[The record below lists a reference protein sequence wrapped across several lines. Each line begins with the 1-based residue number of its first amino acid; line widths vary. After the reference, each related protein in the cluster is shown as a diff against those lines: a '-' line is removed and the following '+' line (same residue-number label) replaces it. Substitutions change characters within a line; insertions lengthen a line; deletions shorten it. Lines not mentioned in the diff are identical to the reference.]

1 MKENRITISSYSEH
15 WFCTHVQG
23 QLAHNTENG
32 YRNLIFNHIM
42 PHFKSTALT
51 ELTEKKIQ
59 NFYKKLSDQGLSSRS
74 VWCIH
79 LLLRRILDEACRD
92 GLLTENPAAGINVP
106 HEETQPA
113 MQLRSG
119 QIRRY
124 LEIAK
129 ALNVYTI
136 LYVGLT
142 SGLRQGELIS
152 LPWAAFDMSAKRL
165 HLQKRWINLSDTA
178 AQVLAEEHRRH
189 PQSPYMFL
197 DSKTNQPYTPHRL
210 YYLHRRILKQAHLP
224 AISFRDLQTS
234 AKEMRL

>member
-1 MKENRITISSYSEH
+1 MKETHTTISSYSEN
-15 WFCTHVQG
+15 WFCSYVQG
-23 QLAHNTENG
+23 HLAHNTENG

-59 NFYKKLSDQGLSSRS
+59 NFYRKLSDQGLRPRS
-74 VWCIH
+74 VWCVH
-79 LLLRRILDEACRD
+79 LLLRRLLDEACRD
-92 GLLTENPAAGINVP
+92 GLLSENPAAGITVP
-106 HEETQPA
+106 HEEAQPA

-124 LEIAK
+124 LDTAK
-129 ALNVYTI
+129 ELDVYPI

-152 LPWAAFDMSAKRL
+152 LPWAAFDMSTKRL
-165 HLQKRWINLSDTA
+165 RLQKRWINLSNTA
-178 AQVLAEEHRRH
+178 AQVLIEEHRRH
-189 PQSPYMFL
+189 PQSPHMFL

-224 AISFRDLQTS
+224 VISFRDLQTN
-234 AKEMRL
+234 AKGMRL

>member
-1 MKENRITISSYSEH
+1 MKAPCITISSYSES
-15 WFCTHVQG
+15 WFYNHVQG

-32 YRNLIFNHIM
+32 YQNLIFNHIM
-42 PHFKSTALT
+42 PHFKSSALT

-59 NFYKKLSDQGLSSRS
+59 NFYKNLSDQGLGSRS
-74 VWCIH
+74 VWCVH
-79 LLLRRILDEACRD
+79 LLLRRILDEACCD

-113 MQLRSG
+113 MRLRSG

-124 LEIAK
+124 LEVAK
-129 ALNVYTI
+129 ELDVYPI

-152 LPWAAFDMSAKRL
+152 LPWAAFDLSTKRL
-165 HLQKRWINLSDTA
+165 RLQKRWINLSDTA
-178 AQVLAEEHRRH
+178 TQVLIEEHRRH
-189 PQSPYMFL
+189 PQSPHMFL
-197 DSKTNQPYTPHRL
+197 DPKTNQPYTPHRL

>member
-1 MKENRITISSYSEH
+1 MKETRITISSYSEN
-15 WFCTHVQG
+15 WFYSHVQG

-32 YRNLIFNHIM
+32 YWNLIFNHIM
-42 PHFKSTALT
+42 PHFKSTALI

-74 VWCIH
+74 VWCVH

-113 MQLRSG
+113 MRLRSG

-124 LEIAK
+124 LEAAK
-129 ALNVYTI
+129 ELDVYPI

-152 LPWAAFDMSAKRL
+152 LPWAAFDISAKRL
-165 HLQKRWINLSDTA
+165 RLQKRWINLSDSA
-178 AQVLAEEHRRH
+178 AQVLTEEHRRH
-189 PQSPYMFL
+189 PKSPDMFL

>member
-1 MKENRITISSYSEH
+1 MKETCTAISSYSEN
-15 WFCTHVQG
+15 WFYSHVQG

-42 PHFKSTALT
+42 PHFKNTALT
-51 ELTEKKIQ
+51 ELTERKIQ
-59 NFYKKLSDQGLSSRS
+59 NFYKKLSDQGLSARS
-74 VWCIH
+74 VWCVH

-92 GLLTENPAAGINVP
+92 CLLSENPAAGINVP
-106 HEETQPA
+106 HEEAQPA

-129 ALNVYTI
+129 ELDVYSI

-152 LPWAAFDMSAKRL
+152 LPWAAFDMSTKRL
-165 HLQKRWINLSDTA
+165 RLQKRWINLSATM
-178 AQVLAEEHRRH
+178 AQVLTEEHRRH
-189 PQSPYMFL
+189 PQSPHMFL
-197 DSKTNQPYTPHRL
+197 DSKTGQPYTPHRL
-210 YYLHRRILKQAHLP
+210 YYLHRRILKQVHLP
-224 AISFRDLQTS
+224 TISFRDLQTS
-234 AKEMRL
+234 AKGMRL

>member
-1 MKENRITISSYSEH
+1 MEEIRTTISSYSES
-15 WFCTHVQG
+15 WFCSHVQG

-42 PHFKSTALT
+42 PHFQSTALT
-51 ELTEKKIQ
+51 ELTKRKIQ
-59 NFYKKLSDQGLSSRS
+59 NFYNKLSDQGLSSRS
-74 VWCIH
+74 IWCVH

-113 MQLRSG
+113 MQLRSS

-124 LEIAK
+124 LETAK
-129 ALNVYTI
+129 ELDVYPI

-152 LPWAAFDMSAKRL
+152 LPWAAFDISKNRL
-165 HLQKRWINLSDTA
+165 RLQKRWISLSDTTT
-178 AQVLAEEHRRH
+178 QVLIEEHRRH
-189 PQSPYMFL
+189 PQSPHMFL
-197 DSKTNQPYTPHRL
+197 DPKTNQPYTPHRL

-224 AISFRDLQTS
+224 TINFRDLQAS
-234 AKEMRL
+234 VKEMRL

>member
-1 MKENRITISSYSEH
+1 MKEPYTAITSYSEN
-15 WFCTHVQG
+15 WFCNHVQG
-23 QLAHNTENG
+23 RLAHNTENG
-32 YRNLIFNHIM
+32 YRNLIYNHIM

-74 VWCIH
+74 VWCVH
-79 LLLRRILDEACRD
+79 LLLRRILDEVCRD
-92 GLLTENPAAGINVP
+92 GLLTENPAASLTVP

-124 LEIAK
+124 LETAK
-129 ALNVYTI
+129 ELNVYPI

-152 LPWAAFDMSAKRL
+152 LPWAAFDLSTKRL
-165 HLQKRWINLSDTA
+165 RLQKRWINLSDTA

>member
-1 MKENRITISSYSEH
+1 MKETRITISRYSEN
-15 WFCTHVQG
+15 WFYNHVQE

-32 YRNLIFNHIM
+32 YRNLIFNHII
-42 PHFKSTALT
+42 PHFKSTVLT
-51 ELTEKKIQ
+51 ELTDKKIQ
-59 NFYKKLSDQGLSSRS
+59 NFYKKLSNQGLRSRS
-74 VWCIH
+74 VWCVH

-92 GLLTENPAAGINVP
+92 GLLTENPAASINVP
-106 HEETQPA
+106 HGETQPA
-113 MQLRSG
+113 MRLRSG

-124 LEIAK
+124 LEVAK
-129 ALNVYTI
+129 ELDVYPI

-165 HLQKRWINLSDTA
+165 RLQKRWINLSDSA
-178 AQVLAEEHRRH
+178 AQVLTKEHCRH
-189 PQSPYMFL
+189 PQSPHMFL

-224 AISFRDLQTS
+224 TISFRDLQTN

>member
-1 MKENRITISSYSEH
+1 MEETCTTISNYSEN
-15 WFCTHVQG
+15 WFYNHVQG

-51 ELTEKKIQ
+51 ELTERKIQ
-59 NFYKKLSDQGLSSRS
+59 NFYKKLSDQGLSPRS
-74 VWCIH
+74 VWCVH

-92 GLLTENPAAGINVP
+92 GLLTENPAAGITVP
-106 HEETQPA
+106 HKETQPA
-113 MQLRSG
+113 MRLRSG

-124 LEIAK
+124 LDTAK
-129 ALNVYTI
+129 ELKAYSI

-152 LPWAAFDMSAKRL
+152 LPWAAFDLSTKRL
-165 HLQKRWINLSDTA
+165 RLQKRWINLSDTA

-210 YYLHRRILKQAHLP
+210 YYLHRRILNQAHLST
-224 AISFRDLQTS
+224 ISFRALQTS
-234 AKEMRL
+234 AKEMKL

>member
-1 MKENRITISSYSEH
+1 MKELRTTISGYSEG
-15 WFCTHVQG
+15 WFYSHVQG
-23 QLAHNTENG
+23 QLARNTENG

-51 ELTEKKIQ
+51 ELTERKIQ
-59 NFYKKLSDQGLSSRS
+59 NFYNKLSGQGLSSRS
-74 VWCIH
+74 VWCVH

-92 GLLTENPAAGINVP
+92 GLLTENPAAGITVP

-113 MQLRSG
+113 MRFRSG

-124 LEIAK
+124 LEATK
-129 ALNVYTI
+129 ELDVYPI
-136 LYVGLT
+136 LYIGLT

-152 LPWAAFDMSAKRL
+152 LPRAAFDLSTKRL
-165 HLQKRWINLSDTA
+165 RLQKRWINLSDTA

>member
-1 MKENRITISSYSEH
+1 MKETCTTVSNYSEH
-15 WFCTHVQG
+15 WFYSHAQG
-23 QLAHNTENG
+23 KLAHNTENG
-32 YRNLIFNHIM
+32 YRNLIFNRIM
-42 PHFKSTALT
+42 PQFKSVALT
-51 ELTEKKIQ
+51 ELTEKKVL
-59 NFYKKLSDQGLSSRS
+59 NFYKKLSDQGLSPRS
-74 VWCIH
+74 VWCVH

-106 HEETQPA
+106 HEETQLA
-113 MQLRSG
+113 MRLRSG

-124 LEIAK
+124 LEAAK
-129 ALNVYTI
+129 ELDVYPI
-136 LYVGLT
+136 LYIGLT

-165 HLQKRWINLSDTA
+165 RLPKRWINLSDSA
-178 AQVLAEEHRRH
+178 AQVLTEEHCQH
-189 PQSPYMFL
+189 PQSLHMFL

-224 AISFRDLQTS
+224 TISFRDLQAS

>member
-1 MKENRITISSYSEH
+1 MKNTCPTISDYSEN
-15 WFCTHVQG
+15 WFYNHVQG

-51 ELTEKKIQ
+51 ELTAKKIQ
-59 NFYKKLSDQGLSSRS
+59 NFYKKLSDQGLSPRS
-74 VWCIH
+74 VWCVH

-92 GLLTENPAAGINVP
+92 SLLTENPATGINVP
-106 HEETQPA
+106 HEEAQPA
-113 MQLRSG
+113 MRLRSG

-124 LEIAK
+124 LEAAK
-129 ALNVYTI
+129 ELDVYPI

-165 HLQKRWINLSDTA
+165 RLHKRWINLSDSA
-178 AQVLAEEHRRH
+178 VQVLTEEHRRH
-189 PQSPYMFL
+189 PQSPHMFL
-197 DSKTNQPYTPHRL
+197 DSKTGQPYTPHRL
-210 YYLHRRILKQAHLP
+210 YYLHRRILKQTLLP
-224 AISFRDLQTS
+224 TVSFRDLQTS
-234 AKEMRL
+234 VKEMRV

>member
-1 MKENRITISSYSEH
+1 MKETCTAISSYSEN
-15 WFCTHVQG
+15 WFYSHVQG

-42 PHFKSTALT
+42 PHFKRITLT
-51 ELTEKKIQ
+51 EVTERKIQ
-59 NFYKKLSDQGLSSRS
+59 NFYKNLSEQGLSSRS
-74 VWCIH
+74 VWCVH

-92 GLLTENPAAGINVP
+92 GLLTENPAAGISVP
-106 HEETQPA
+106 REETQPA
-113 MQLRSG
+113 MRLRSS

-124 LEIAK
+124 LETAK
-129 ALNVYTI
+129 ELNVYPI

-165 HLQKRWINLSDTA
+165 RLQKRWINLSDSAT
-178 AQVLAEEHRRH
+178 QILTEEHRRH
-189 PQSPYMFL
+189 PQSPHMFL
-197 DSKTNQPYTPHRL
+197 DPKTNQPYTPHRL

-224 AISFRDLQTS
+224 AISFRDLQAN

>member
-1 MKENRITISSYSEH
+1 MKETCITISSYSEN
-15 WFCTHVQG
+15 WFRSHAQG

-32 YRNLIFNHIM
+32 YRNLIFNHII
-42 PHFKSTALT
+42 PHFKSAALT
-51 ELTEKKIQ
+51 KLTERKIQ
-59 NFYKKLSDQGLSSRS
+59 NFYNRLSDQGLSPRS
-74 VWCIH
+74 VWCVH
-79 LLLRRILDEACRD
+79 LLLRRILDEACCD
-92 GLLTENPAAGINVP
+92 GLLTENPAAGLNVP

-113 MQLRSG
+113 MRLRSG

-124 LEIAK
+124 LETAK
-129 ALNVYTI
+129 ELDVYPI

-152 LPWAAFDMSAKRL
+152 LPWAAFDLSTKRL
-165 HLQKRWINLSDTA
+165 RLQKRWINLSDTA

>member
-1 MKENRITISSYSEH
+1 MKETCITISSYSEN
-15 WFCTHVQG
+15 WFCRHVQG
-23 QLAHNTENG
+23 RLAHNTENG

-51 ELTEKKIQ
+51 ELTERKIQ
-59 NFYKKLSDQGLSSRS
+59 NFYKKLSDQGLSPRS
-74 VWCIH
+74 VWCVH

-113 MQLRSG
+113 IRLRSG

-124 LEIAK
+124 LEAAK
-129 ALNVYTI
+129 ELDVYLI

-152 LPWAAFDMSAKRL
+152 LPWAAFDMSTKRL
-165 HLQKRWINLSDTA
+165 CLQKRWINLSDTA
-178 AQVLAEEHRRH
+178 TQVLIEEHRRH
-189 PQSPYMFL
+189 PQSPHMFL

-210 YYLHRRILKQAHLP
+210 YYLHRRILKQAHFP
-224 AISFRDLQTS
+224 TISFRDLQAS

>member
-1 MKENRITISSYSEH
+1 MKETCITISSYSGN
-15 WFCTHVQG
+15 WFYSHVQG

-42 PHFKSTALT
+42 PHFKSTALI

-124 LEIAK
+124 LDTAK
-129 ALNVYTI
+129 ELNAYSI

-152 LPWAAFDMSAKRL
+152 LPWAAFDLSTKRL
-165 HLQKRWINLSDTA
+165 RLQKRWINLSDTA

-197 DSKTNQPYTPHRL
+197 DSKTDQPYTPHRL

>member
-1 MKENRITISSYSEH
+1 MKETYITISNYSRN
-15 WFCTHVQG
+15 WFRSHVQG
-23 QLAHNTENG
+23 QLARNTENG

-51 ELTEKKIQ
+51 ELTETKVL

-74 VWCIH
+74 VWCVH

-92 GLLTENPAAGINVP
+92 GLIAENPTAGITVP

-113 MQLRSG
+113 MRLRSS

-124 LEIAK
+124 LETAK
-129 ALNVYTI
+129 ALNVYPI

-152 LPWAAFDMSAKRL
+152 LPWAAFDMSSKRL
-165 HLQKRWINLSDTA
+165 RLQKRWINLSDAA
-178 AQVLAEEHRRH
+178 AQVLIEEHRCH
-189 PQSPYMFL
+189 PQSPHMFL
-197 DSKTNQPYTPHRL
+197 DSKTDQPYTPHRL

-224 AISFRDLQTS
+224 VISFRDLQTN
-234 AKEMRL
+234 AKGMRL

>member
-59 NFYKKLSDQGLSSRS
+59 NFYKKLSTQGLSSRS
-74 VWCIH
+74 VWCVH

-106 HEETQPA
+106 HEEAQPA
-113 MQLRSG
+113 MRLRSS

-124 LEIAK
+124 LETAK
-129 ALNVYTI
+129 ELNVYPI

-152 LPWAAFDMSAKRL
+152 LPWAAFDMSTKRL
-165 HLQKRWINLSDTA
+165 RLQKRWINLSDTA
-178 AQVLAEEHRRH
+178 AQVLIEEHRRH

>member
-1 MKENRITISSYSEH
+1 MKETCITISSYSEN
-15 WFCTHVQG
+15 WFRSHVQG

-32 YRNLIFNHIM
+32 YQNLIFNHII

-51 ELTEKKIQ
+51 ELTERKIQ
-59 NFYKKLSDQGLSSRS
+59 NFYTKLSGQGLSARS
-74 VWCIH
+74 VWCVH

-92 GLLTENPAAGINVP
+92 GLLTENPAAGINVQ
-106 HEETQPA
+106 HEEAQPA
-113 MQLRSG
+113 MRLRSG

-124 LEIAK
+124 LETAK
-129 ALNVYTI
+129 ELDIYPI

-165 HLQKRWINLSDTA
+165 RLQKRWINLSDPTA
-178 AQVLAEEHRRH
+178 RILTEEHRRH
-189 PQSPYMFL
+189 PQSLHMFL

-224 AISFRDLQTS
+224 AISFRDLQTN
-234 AKEMRL
+234 AKEMSV

>member
-1 MKENRITISSYSEH
+1 MKETRITISSYSEN
-15 WFCTHVQG
+15 WFNSHVQG

-42 PHFKSTALT
+42 PHFKNVALT

-74 VWCIH
+74 VWCVH

-92 GLLTENPAAGINVP
+92 GLLTENPAADITVP

-113 MQLRSG
+113 MRLRSS

-124 LEIAK
+124 LETAK
-129 ALNVYTI
+129 ELNVYPI
-136 LYVGLT
+136 LYIGLT

-152 LPWAAFDMSAKRL
+152 LPWAAFDLSTKRL
-165 HLQKRWINLSDTA
+165 RLQKRWINLSDTA

>member
-1 MKENRITISSYSEH
+1 MKTTYTTINSYSES
-15 WFCTHVQG
+15 WFHNHVQG

-59 NFYKKLSDQGLSSRS
+59 NFYKKLSDQELSSRS
-74 VWCIH
+74 VWCVH

-92 GLLTENPAAGINVP
+92 GLLTENPAAGISVP

-124 LEIAK
+124 LETAK
-129 ALNVYTI
+129 NLNVYPI

-152 LPWAAFDMSAKRL
+152 LPWAAFDISKNRL

-178 AQVLAEEHRRH
+178 AQVLTEEHCRH
-189 PQSPYMFL
+189 PQSPHMFL
-197 DSKTNQPYTPHRL
+197 DPKTNQPYTPHRL

>member
-1 MKENRITISSYSEH
+1 MKEPCTTISCYAENWFYS
-15 WFCTHVQG
+15 HVQG

-42 PHFKSTALT
+42 PHFKSTVLT
-51 ELTEKKIQ
+51 ELTEKRIQ
-59 NFYKKLSDQGLSSRS
+59 NFYKKLSDQGLSARS
-74 VWCIH
+74 VWCVH

-92 GLLTENPAAGINVP
+92 GLLAENPAAGINVP

-113 MQLRSG
+113 MRLRSG

-124 LEIAK
+124 LETAK
-129 ALNVYTI
+129 ELDVYTI

-152 LPWAAFDMSAKRL
+152 LPWAAFDMSTKRL
-165 HLQKRWINLSDTA
+165 RLQKRWINLPDTT
-178 AQVLAEEHRRH
+178 AQVLTEEHRRH
-189 PQSPYMFL
+189 PQSPHMFL
-197 DSKTNQPYTPHRL
+197 DSKTGQPYTPHRL
-210 YYLHRRILKQAHLP
+210 YYLHRRILKQTHLP
-224 AISFRDLQTS
+224 VISFRDLQAN

>member
-1 MKENRITISSYSEH
+1 MKETYITISSYSEN
-15 WFCTHVQG
+15 WFYSHVQG

-42 PHFKSTALT
+42 PHFKNVALT
-51 ELTEKKIQ
+51 ELTEKIIQ
-59 NFYKKLSDQGLSSRS
+59 SFYKKLSAQGLNNRS
-74 VWCIH
+74 VWCVH

-124 LEIAK
+124 LDTAK
-129 ALNVYTI
+129 ELNAYSI

-152 LPWAAFDMSAKRL
+152 LPWAAFDMSSKRL
-165 HLQKRWINLSDTA
+165 RLQKRWINLSDTA

>member
-1 MKENRITISSYSEH
+1 MEEIRTTISSYSER
-15 WFCTHVQG
+15 WFCNHVQE

-42 PHFKSTALT
+42 PHFKSTTLAEVT
-51 ELTEKKIQ
+51 ERKIQ

-74 VWCIH
+74 VWCVH

-92 GLLTENPAAGINVP
+92 GLLTENPAADITVP

-124 LEIAK
+124 LDTAK
-129 ALNVYTI
+129 ELNAYSI

-152 LPWAAFDMSAKRL
+152 LPWAAFDLSTKRL
-165 HLQKRWINLSDTA
+165 RLQKRWINLSDTA
-178 AQVLAEEHRRH
+178 AQVLAEEHSRH

>member
-1 MKENRITISSYSEH
+1 MKETCITISSYSEN
-15 WFCTHVQG
+15 WFHTHVQE

-74 VWCIH
+74 VWCVH

-92 GLLTENPAAGINVP
+92 GLLTGNPAASINVS
-106 HEETQPA
+106 HEEAHPV
-113 MQLRSG
+113 MRLRSG

-124 LEIAK
+124 LDTAK
-129 ALNVYTI
+129 ELDVYPI

-152 LPWAAFDMSAKRL
+152 LP
-165 HLQKRWINLSDTA
+165 
-178 AQVLAEEHRRH
+178 
-189 PQSPYMFL
+189 
-197 DSKTNQPYTPHRL
+197 
-210 YYLHRRILKQAHLP
+210 
-224 AISFRDLQTS
+224 
-234 AKEMRL
+234 

>member
-1 MKENRITISSYSEH
+1 MKETCATISSYSEN
-15 WFCTHVQG
+15 WFYNHVQG

-42 PHFKSTALT
+42 PHFKNAALT
-51 ELTEKKIQ
+51 ELTEKNIQ
-59 NFYKKLSDQGLSSRS
+59 GFYKKLSNQGLSSRS
-74 VWCIH
+74 VWCVH

-92 GLLTENPAAGINVP
+92 GLLTENPAAGINIP
-106 HEETQPA
+106 HEETQPTIR
-113 MQLRSG
+113 LRSG

-124 LEIAK
+124 LEAAK
-129 ALNVYTI
+129 ELDVYPI
-136 LYVGLT
+136 LYIGLT

-165 HLQKRWINLSDTA
+165 RLQKRWISLSDSA
-178 AQVLAEEHRRH
+178 AQVLTVEHRRH

-197 DSKTNQPYTPHRL
+197 DSKTNHPYTPHRL

>member
-1 MKENRITISSYSEH
+1 MKETCSAISSYSEN
-15 WFCTHVQG
+15 WFRSHVQG

-42 PHFKSTALT
+42 PHFKNTALA
-51 ELTEKKIQ
+51 ELIEKKIQ
-59 NFYKKLSDQGLSSRS
+59 NFYKKLSDLGLSSRS
-74 VWCIH
+74 VWCVH

-92 GLLTENPAAGINVP
+92 GLLTENPAASINVP

-124 LEIAK
+124 LETAK
-129 ALNVYTI
+129 ELNVYPI
-136 LYVGLT
+136 LYIGLT

-165 HLQKRWINLSDTA
+165 RLQKRWINLSDTA

-224 AISFRDLQTS
+224 VISFRDLQTN
-234 AKEMRL
+234 AKGMRL

>member
-1 MKENRITISSYSEH
+1 MKEACITISSYSEY
-15 WFCTHVQG
+15 WFCSHVQG

-51 ELTEKKIQ
+51 ELTDKKIQ
-59 NFYKKLSDQGLSSRS
+59 NFYKKLSNQGLSSRS
-74 VWCIH
+74 VWCVH

-92 GLLTENPAAGINVP
+92 GLLTANPAAGINVP
-106 HEETQPA
+106 HEEAQPA
-113 MQLRSG
+113 MRLRSG
-119 QIRRY
+119 QIRCY
-124 LEIAK
+124 LEVAK
-129 ALNVYTI
+129 ELDVYPI

-165 HLQKRWINLSDTA
+165 RLQKRWINLSDTA
-178 AQVLAEEHRRH
+178 AQVLTEEHRWH
-189 PQSPYMFL
+189 PQSPHMFL
-197 DSKTNQPYTPHRL
+197 DSKTNQPYTPYRL

-224 AISFRDLQTS
+224 TISFRDLQTN

>member
-1 MKENRITISSYSEH
+1 MKETCITISSYSES
-15 WFCTHVQG
+15 WFYNHVQG

-59 NFYKKLSDQGLSSRS
+59 NFYKKLSTQGLSSRS
-74 VWCIH
+74 VWCVH

-92 GLLTENPAAGINVP
+92 GLLTENPAVGINVT
-106 HEETQPA
+106 HEEPQPA
-113 MQLRSG
+113 MRLRSG

-124 LEIAK
+124 LETAK
-129 ALNVYTI
+129 ELNVYPI

-152 LPWAAFDMSAKRL
+152 LPWAAFDISAKRL
-165 HLQKRWINLSDTA
+165 RLQKRWINLSDTV
-178 AQVLAEEHRRH
+178 AQVLTEEHRRH
-189 PQSPYMFL
+189 PKSPHMFL
-197 DSKTNQPYTPHRL
+197 DSKTGQPYTPHRL

-224 AISFRDLQTS
+224 AISFRDLQTN
-234 AKEMRL
+234 AKEMKL

>member
-1 MKENRITISSYSEH
+1 MKETSITISSYSKN
-15 WFCTHVQG
+15 WFHTHVQG

-42 PHFKSTALT
+42 PYFKNAALT

-59 NFYKKLSDQGLSSRS
+59 NFYKKLSDQRLSSRS
-74 VWCIH
+74 VWCVH
-79 LLLRRILDEACRD
+79 LLLRRLLDEACRD
-92 GLLTENPAAGINVP
+92 GLLTENPADSINVP

-113 MQLRSG
+113 MRLRSG

-124 LEIAK
+124 LETATE
-129 ALNVYTI
+129 LDVYPI
-136 LYVGLT
+136 LYIGLT

-165 HLQKRWINLSDTA
+165 RLQKRWINLSDTA
-178 AQVLAEEHRRH
+178 VQVLTEEYRRH
-189 PQSPYMFL
+189 PQSPHMFL
-197 DSKTNQPYTPHRL
+197 DPKTNQPYTPHRL
-210 YYLHRRILKQAHLP
+210 YYLHHRILKQAHLP
-224 AISFRDLQTS
+224 TISFRDLQTS

>member
-1 MKENRITISSYSEH
+1 MKETCTTINSYSEN
-15 WFCTHVQG
+15 WFYSHVQG

-32 YRNLIFNHIM
+32 YRNLIFNHIIL
-42 PHFKSTALT
+42 HFKNTNLT
-51 ELTEKKIQ
+51 ELTAKKIQ
-59 NFYKKLSDQGLSSRS
+59 NFYKKLYNQGLSSRS
-74 VWCIH
+74 VWCVH

-106 HEETQPA
+106 NEEAQPA

-124 LEIAK
+124 LDTAK
-129 ALNVYTI
+129 DLDVYPI

-152 LPWAAFDMSAKRL
+152 LPWAAFDLSTKRL
-165 HLQKRWINLSDTA
+165 RLQKRWINLSDTA

-224 AISFRDLQTS
+224 TINFRDLQTS

>member
-1 MKENRITISSYSEH
+1 MKETRITISSYSEN
-15 WFCTHVQG
+15 WFRSHVQG

-32 YRNLIFNHIM
+32 YQNLIFNHII

-51 ELTEKKIQ
+51 ELTERTIQ
-59 NFYKKLSDQGLSSRS
+59 NFYTKLSGQGLSARS
-74 VWCIH
+74 VWCVH

-92 GLLTENPAAGINVP
+92 GLLTENPAVGINVS

-113 MQLRSG
+113 MRLRSG

-124 LEIAK
+124 LEVAK
-129 ALNVYTI
+129 ELDVYPI

-152 LPWAAFDMSAKRL
+152 LPWAAFDLSTKRL
-165 HLQKRWINLSDTA
+165 RLQKRWINLSDTA